1 MDLPLSRDQTHQFV
15 GWIKNNFRD
24 PIEGVLN
31 GTPFDLDHACGIACQ
46 EPGIFL
52 LGFTHKLAP
61 NDALARCVFDASG
74 DAAGTSRGAFPQNTA
89 VFRTAMGDDLTN
101 MLIDEAN
108 KTRALRGLGAAQWVY
123 KVYGIFQYALQNIKG
138 DDGFFRNKGWGQF
151 DQCLQRLV
159 SVLMKKYQATND
171 VDQAIRAYNGS
182 GRAADNYL
190 ANVQQFVQWSAEV

>member
-1 MDLPLSRDQTHQFV
+1 MDLPLTRDQTHQFV

-46 EPGIFL
+46 ETGIFL
-52 LGFTHKLAP
+52 LGFSHKLSP
-61 NDALARCVFDASG
+61 TEALARCVFDASG

-89 VFRTAMGDDLTN
+89 VFRAAMGDDLTN

-108 KTRALRGLGAAQWVY
+108 QTRALRGLGPAKWVY
-123 KVYGIFQYALQNIKG
+123 KGYGIFQYDLQNIKG

-151 DQCLQRLV
+151 DQCLQRLL
-159 SVLMKKYQATND
+159 SVLMKKFQNTND

-182 GRAADNYL
+182 GKAADNYL